1 MEKILIV
8 DDEKDI
14 LEFLGYNLR
23 AEGYEVFESKNG
35 EDAISLAQEI
45 SPGLIILD
53 VMMPGID
60 GIETCERVRSI
71 PNLKDSLIVFLTARN
86 EDLSQIAGLEAC
98 ADVYIS
104 KPIKPKVFLSRIKA
118 ILRRKGKQEEQQAF
132 GDVVIDFET
141 KQLVF
146 KGEVQNLTKKE
157 YGLLTLLTS
166 RPGKVF
172 GRDEILQK
180 VWGDD
185 VVVVNRT
192 IDVHIKRLREK
203 TSTEHIKT
211 VKGFIL
217 NEIKFIRRT
226 RNFSLKKSR

>member
-1 MEKILIV
+1 LEKILIV

-23 AEGYEVFESKNG
+23 AEGYEVFESNNG

-45 SPGLIILD
+45 LPALIILD

-60 GIETCERVRSI
+60 GIETCQRMRSI
-71 PNLKDSLIVFLTARN
+71 SSLKNSLITFLTARS
-86 EDLSQIAGLEAC
+86 EDFSQIAGLEAG
-98 ADVYIS
+98 ADDYIS
-104 KPIKPKVFLSRIKA
+104 KPIKPKVFLSRVKA
-118 ILRRKGKQEEQQAF
+118 ILRRKGKKEEQQVF
-132 GDVVIDFET
+132 GDVVINFET

-146 KGEVQNLTKKE
+146 KGEIQNLTKKE
-157 YGLLTLLTS
+157 YGLLKLLIS

-172 GRDEILQK
+172 DREEILQK

-185 VVVVNRT
+185 VVVGNRT

-203 TSTEHIKT
+203 TSSEHIKT
-211 VKGFIL
+211 VKGFGY
-217 NEIKFIRRT
+217 KFT
-226 RNFSLKKSR
+226 F

>member
-23 AEGYEVFESKNG
+23 AEGYEVFESNNG

-45 SPGLIILD
+45 SPALIILD

-60 GIETCERVRSI
+60 GIETCERIRSI
-71 PNLKDSLIVFLTARN
+71 PSLKSSLITFLTARS
-86 EDLSQIAGLEAC
+86 EDFSQIAGLEAG
-98 ADVYIS
+98 ADDYIS
-104 KPIKPKVFLSRIKA
+104 KPIKPKVFLSRVKA
-118 ILRRKGKQEEQQAF
+118 ILRRKGKKEEQQVF
-132 GDVVIDFET
+132 GDVVINFET

-146 KGEVQNLTKKE
+146 KGEIQNLTKKE
-157 YGLLTLLTS
+157 YGLLKLLIS

-172 GRDEILQK
+172 DREEILQK

-185 VVVVNRT
+185 VVVGNRT

-203 TSTEHIKT
+203 TSSEHIKT
-211 VKGFIL
+211 VKGFGY
-217 NEIKFIRRT
+217 KFT
-226 RNFSLKKSR
+226 F

>member
-1 MEKILIV
+1 LEKILIV

-23 AEGYEVFESKNG
+23 AEGYEVFESNNG

-45 SPGLIILD
+45 SPALIILD

-60 GIETCERVRSI
+60 GIETCERIRSI
-71 PNLKDSLIVFLTARN
+71 PSLKSSLITFLTARS
-86 EDLSQIAGLEAC
+86 EDFSQIAGLEAG
-98 ADVYIS
+98 ADDYIS
-104 KPIKPKVFLSRIKA
+104 KPIKPKVFLSRVKA
-118 ILRRKGKQEEQQAF
+118 ILRRKGKQEERQVF
-132 GDVVIDFET
+132 GDVVINFET

-146 KGEVQNLTKKE
+146 KGEIQNLTKKE
-157 YGLLTLLTS
+157 YGLLKLLIS

-172 GRDEILQK
+172 DREEILQK

-185 VVVVNRT
+185 VVVGNRT

-203 TSTEHIKT
+203 TSSEHIKT
-211 VKGFIL
+211 VKGFGY
-217 NEIKFIRRT
+217 KFT
-226 RNFSLKKSR
+226 F

>member
-23 AEGYEVFESKNG
+23 AEGYEVFESNNG

-45 SPGLIILD
+45 SPALIILD

-60 GIETCERVRSI
+60 GIETCERIRSI
-71 PNLKDSLIVFLTARN
+71 PSLKNSLITFLTARS
-86 EDLSQIAGLEAC
+86 EDFSQIAGLEAG
-98 ADVYIS
+98 ADDYIS
-104 KPIKPKVFLSRIKA
+104 KPIKPKVFLSRVKA
-118 ILRRKGKQEEQQAF
+118 ILRRKGKKEEQQVF
-132 GDVVIDFET
+132 GDVVINFET

-146 KGEVQNLTKKE
+146 KGEIQNLTKKE
-157 YGLLTLLTS
+157 YGLLKLLIS

-172 GRDEILQK
+172 DREEILQK

-185 VVVVNRT
+185 VVVGNRT

-203 TSTEHIKT
+203 TSSEHIKT
-211 VKGFIL
+211 VKGFGY
-217 NEIKFIRRT
+217 KFT
-226 RNFSLKKSR
+226 F

>member
-60 GIETCERVRSI
+60 GIETCERMRSI

-86 EDLSQIAGLEAC
+86 EDFSQIAGLEAG
-98 ADVYIS
+98 ADDYIS

-185 VVVVNRT
+185 VVVGNRT

-203 TSTEHIKT
+203 TSSEHIKT
-211 VKGFIL
+211 VKGFGY
-217 NEIKFIRRT
+217 KFT
-226 RNFSLKKSR
+226 F

>member
-23 AEGYEVFESKNG
+23 AEGYEVFESNNG

-45 SPGLIILD
+45 SPALIILD

-60 GIETCERVRSI
+60 GIETCERIRSI
-71 PNLKDSLIVFLTARN
+71 PSLKSSLITFLTARS
-86 EDLSQIAGLEAC
+86 EDFSQIAGLEAG
-98 ADVYIS
+98 ADDYIS
-104 KPIKPKVFLSRIKA
+104 KPIKPKVFLSRVKA
-118 ILRRKGKQEEQQAF
+118 ILRRKGKQEERQVF
-132 GDVVIDFET
+132 GDVVINFET

-146 KGEVQNLTKKE
+146 KGEIQNLTKKE
-157 YGLLTLLTS
+157 YGLLKLLIS

-172 GRDEILQK
+172 DREDILQK

-185 VVVVNRT
+185 VVVGNRT

-203 TSTEHIKT
+203 TSSEHIKT
-211 VKGFIL
+211 VKGFGY
-217 NEIKFIRRT
+217 KFT
-226 RNFSLKKSR
+226 F